1 MGWTHLQDREE
12 EMAKAGMKIGR
23 EPWPER
29 VAGGKRSRFVPVL
42 DALDKL
48 GMNEHIS
55 VTFETKE
62 LRARSMMAIRPQI
75 NNRWPGASTAEK
87 RFSMASGNKDS
98 KTLWIM
104 RIK

>member
-1 MGWTHLQDREE
+1 MAEE
-12 EMAKAGMKIGR
+12 GMKIGK
-23 EPWPER
+23 EPWP
-29 VAGGKRSRFVPVL
+29 VGVVMGKRSKFVPVL

-62 LRARSMMAIRPQI
+62 LRARSMMTIRPQI
-75 NNRWPGASTAEK
+75 NTRWPGAGTAEK
-87 RFSMASGNKDS
+87 RFSMTSGNKDS
-98 KTLWIM
+98 KTLWII